1 MGDSCDV
8 ADKLDLA
15 RAINQCQEM
24 PPVRGVIQGAMVLQV
39 GDLWLNINTEFDINE
54 YIRTRFLKKMSF
66 VDFNTALRPKLEGSW
81 NLHQQ
86 FSGSQLDFFIMLSSM
101 TGVAGNSS
109 QANYAAGGSFQDA
122 LARHRAAQGL
132 PAVSIDLGMV
142 RSLGSV
148 AETKGVADRMMKS
161 GYQFVQEEEVLRLIE
176 AAITK
181 PIRQQHSSQILI
193 GIASGAG
200 ADWGTAPWRH
210 DLRFGGLLQV
220 EEFLQAED
228 STKDKQKDALGFKS
242 QLVNAKPWDEA
253 VNQICAAIV
262 TKISEMF
269 SMPESEIDK
278 TATLARYGIDSLV
291 AVELRNW
298 LSHTF
303 QGQSSIFDVMQSSS
317 LIVLAAKTALKSKLV
332 DPAFHPS
339 TVHWH

>member
-1 MGDSCDV
+1 
-8 ADKLDLA
+8 
-15 RAINQCQEM
+15 
-24 PPVRGVIQGAMVLQV
+24 
-39 GDLWLNINTEFDINE
+39 
-54 YIRTRFLKKMSF
+54 
-66 VDFNTALRPKLEGSW
+66 
-81 NLHQQ
+81 
-86 FSGSQLDFFIMLSSM
+86 M
-101 TGVAGNSS
+101 TGVVGNTS
-109 QANYAAGGSFQDA
+109 QANYTAGGSFQDA
-122 LARHRAAQGL
+122 LSRYRAAQGL

-142 RSLGSV
+142 RSVGYV
-148 AETKGVADRMMKS
+148 AEAKGVADRLIKS
-161 GYQFVQEEEVLRLIE
+161 GYQFVEENEILRLIE

-181 PIRQQHSSQILI
+181 PIRSQSSSQILI

-200 ADWGTAPWRH
+200 TDWALAPWRH
-210 DLRFGGLLQV
+210 DLRFAGLLR
-220 EEFLQAED
+220 EEKALQAKD
-228 STKDKQKDALGFKS
+228 STNDKQKDALGFKN
-242 QLVNAKPWDEA
+242 QMVNAKSWDEA
-253 VNQICAAIV
+253 VDHICSAIV

-317 LIVLAAKTALKSKLV
+317 LIVLATKTALKSKLV